1 MTLVANIVISGFP
14 LIEASFKVGGVN

>member
-14 LIEASFKVGGVN
+14 LIGASFKVGGVS